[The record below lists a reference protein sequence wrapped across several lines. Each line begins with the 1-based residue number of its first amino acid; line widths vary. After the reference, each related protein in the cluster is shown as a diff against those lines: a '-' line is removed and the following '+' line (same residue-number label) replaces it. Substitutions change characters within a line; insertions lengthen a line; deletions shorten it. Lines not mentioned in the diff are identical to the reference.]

1 MGHSGMVHFHSQ
13 TLMEDIEATLT
24 DMTGIMDAVDGSFAF
39 QVKMRSFSFAKA
51 LMQEHF
57 NENYV
62 ESDKFPNA
70 TFVGKVTNLEAIDF
84 AKPGAYEAK
93 VEGKLTIHGQTQA
106 VSTIGTF
113 EVKGDG
119 IDGKS
124 VFFVKLADYQI
135 SIPGAVTGKIAE
147 EIEITVDIQLKPLK

>member
-57 NENYV
+57 KIVGEVILRVEN
-62 ESDKFPNA
+62 
-70 TFVGKVTNLEAIDF
+70 
-84 AKPGAYEAK
+84 
-93 VEGKLTIHGQTQA
+93 
-106 VSTIGTF
+106 
-113 EVKGDG
+113 
-119 IDGKS
+119 
-124 VFFVKLADYQI
+124 
-135 SIPGAVTGKIAE
+135 SIRI
-147 EIEITVDIQLKPLK
+147 L